1 MCVCLPAQDSQD
13 TRGTSWRM
21 GHQHRPPAAH
31 FRSQGSCL
39 SCAYSG
45 NSLKLHSCRRCC
57 HCFGLLQFF
66 RTVWVPKVFYC
77 SCTRTQFSCNLSCIF
92 FFFRD
97 MSEQPSALLPLESV
111 ALHLARTL
119 LWADASHFNNT
130 QPSIFLSSIST

>member
-92 FFFRD
+92 FLSGYERTTQRLASPRKCCTSFGRD
-97 MSEQPSALLPLESV
+97 TAVGRCLP
-111 ALHLARTL
+111 
-119 LWADASHFNNT
+119 F
-130 QPSIFLSSIST
+130 